1 MTREEL
7 ETELDIVVVETA
19 SLSKKDR
26 DRLVD
31 ALATFVVEELD
42 VELVEL
48 DDIDDNETEE
58 D

>member
-7 ETELDIVVVETA
+7 ETELDTVVVETA

-31 ALATFVVEELD
+31 AITAYVIEELG
-42 VELVEL
+42 VEVDE
-48 DDIDDNETEE
+48 EEE
-58 D
+58 DEEEE